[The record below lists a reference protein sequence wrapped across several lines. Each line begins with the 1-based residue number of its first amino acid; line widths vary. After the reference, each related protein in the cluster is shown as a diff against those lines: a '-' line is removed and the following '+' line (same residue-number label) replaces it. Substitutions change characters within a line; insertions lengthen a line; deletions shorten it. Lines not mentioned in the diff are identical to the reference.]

1 MEGMLH
7 QSVTDGPTTIAESK
21 VNLQLV

>member
-7 QSVTDGPTTIAESK
+7 QSVTDGLTTVAESK